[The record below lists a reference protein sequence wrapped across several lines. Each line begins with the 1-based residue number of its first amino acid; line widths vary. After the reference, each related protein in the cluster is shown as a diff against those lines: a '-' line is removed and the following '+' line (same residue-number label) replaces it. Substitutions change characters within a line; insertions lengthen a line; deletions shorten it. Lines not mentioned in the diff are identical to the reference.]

1 MKIYTYYEDVEF
13 NYQTELIDIWRKS
26 WSRQGFVPVV
36 LTRVDA
42 QKSPLYEE
50 YYSFIQRIHKNVSNK
65 ILPEN
70 SYCLAAQLEIAAFTT
85 IEKQEPSYIS
95 DYDLINKDFQ
105 FKPKEGKLHWRDE
118 CCSCFASSNGNNWI
132 KYIKFLLTQENIITD
147 WCLKEK
153 LKTKKEYF
161 HDQDFLIA
169 IKDQGLEQNVF
180 KMSRQPNLCKMY
192 FPAINSKNIKTYHI
206 SHNNIK
212 EIIAIHKKYNN
223 TLNINSTDI
232 IYDDLDKIRLNI
244 AKEILSIQHDKTTQ

>member
-1 MKIYTYYEDVEF
+1 MKIYTYYEDVGF
-13 NYQTELIDIWRKS
+13 NYQTELIEVWKKS

-36 LTRVDA
+36 LSRVDA
-42 QKSPLYEE
+42 QKSHLYEE
-50 YYSFIQRIHKNVSNK
+50 YYSFIQRIHKNISDK

-70 SYCLAAQLEIAAFTT
+70 SYCLAAHLEIAAFTT

-95 DYDLINKDFQ
+95 DYDLINKDFH
-105 FKPKEGKLHWRDE
+105 FKPKVGKLHWRDE

-153 LKTKKEYF
+153 LNTKREYF

-169 IKDQGLEQNVF
+169 IKDQGLEENVF
-180 KMSRQPNLCKMY
+180 KMSRQPDLCQMY

-206 SHNNIK
+206 SHNNVK

-232 IYDDLDKIRLNI
+232 IYDDLDNIRLNI
-244 AKEILSIQHDKTTQ
+244 AKQILNIGYDKTTQ